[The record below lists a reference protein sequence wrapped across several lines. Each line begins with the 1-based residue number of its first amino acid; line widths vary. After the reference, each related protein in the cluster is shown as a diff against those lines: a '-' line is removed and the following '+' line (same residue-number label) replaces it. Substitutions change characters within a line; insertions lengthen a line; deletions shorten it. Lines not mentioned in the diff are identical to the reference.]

1 MERSLY
7 ISKFRNIGLGEAQKF
22 VLNNSLKKGKM
33 GNLVIV
39 IGANNSGK
47 SNVLDALSAFGAGK
61 IATRDVTTLSF
72 EEEDRKP
79 KLTLSCKTDEN
90 HIYSCSY
97 TYGYNGAHFTYP
109 EDTQKKV
116 YKFSNDLNS
125 LTTCLETLSHKISR
139 YYGFTDIV
147 EQLNKIIETA
157 KSEQP
162 NLTKLTDRVVDCMS
176 NFFKQA
182 ESDSN
187 YKNFWTQLVNTYG
200 NYLFVKEMV
209 TLQGASSA
217 ASIAKNKYLAEYGIE
232 LIPHCVKYE
241 QKRISNNDLSSQIN
255 NIASNTFLMTVLEA
269 INLKIQMLETAYNT
283 YKTFNNKGA
292 LVTLEKDINK
302 RLIKIAADFNRLY
315 FLSGDEYSFGISLET
330 TGVFFSLY
338 RGNKDIILDYQSTG
352 FRWFFDLYFNL
363 LCKNSLIAG
372 DILIMDE
379 PATNLHVKGQMEL
392 RSFLKD
398 FAIKN
403 DITIVLATHSPF
415 LVDLEYL
422 DEIRVIRMKDNE
434 SIVLN
439 DFSAIDPTD
448 PDSLKPIKEAFTV
461 NNHILLDPDRK
472 VVFVEGITDYN
483 YLLAFK
489 KLLKISEDIAFLPIE
504 GIGDI
509 KEAGYKDKQFDI
521 SKSLIT
527 IKKHNPILIVDGD
540 GAGKSMKH
548 INSDSELTVISLTD
562 IDSTFKTIESLFAP
576 EDLKK
581 LELVDSKGKYIKK
594 SSFSA
599 VFKTFVKDYKLSE
612 ITKNNFVKIFKYLTD
627 L

>member
-7 ISKFRNIGLGEAQKF
+7 ISKFRNIGLQEAQKF
-22 VLNNSLKKGKM
+22 VLNNSLEKGKM

-47 SNVLDALSAFGAGK
+47 SNVLDALSVFGAGK
-61 IATRDVTTLSF
+61 ITTRDVTTLSL
-72 EEEDRKP
+72 EEKDRKP
-79 KLTLSCKTDEN
+79 KLTLSCKADEN

-97 TYGYNGAHFTYP
+97 TYGDNGAHFTYP

-116 YKFSNDLNS
+116 YKFSNDLHS
-125 LTTCLETLSHKISR
+125 LIICLEALCVKIR
-139 YYGFTDIV
+139 QYYGRNEIVNNLTEVIDIS
-147 EQLNKIIETA
+147 

-182 ESDSN
+182 ENSSY
-187 YKNFWTQLVNTYG
+187 YKNFWDQIVNSYG
-200 NYLFVKEMV
+200 NYLFVKEMA
-209 TLQGASSA
+209 TLQGVSSDV
-217 ASIAKNKYLAEYGIE
+217 SIAKNKYLAEYGIE
-232 LIPHCVKYE
+232 LIPHFVKYE
-241 QKRISNNDLSSQIN
+241 QKRISNNDLSSTLN

-269 INLKIQMLETAYNT
+269 IGLKVQTLETAYNT
-283 YKTFNNKGA
+283 YKSLNNKGT
-292 LVTLEKDINK
+292 LVTLEKEINK
-302 RLIKIAADFNRLY
+302 RLVKLASDFNRLY

-338 RGNKDIILDYQSTG
+338 RGSKDIILDYQSTG

-363 LCKNSLIAG
+363 LCKNALTAG
-372 DILIMDE
+372 DVLIMDE

-392 RSFLKD
+392 RNFLKE

-422 DEIRVIRMKDNE
+422 DEIRVIRMNDNE
-434 SIVLN
+434 SIILN

-448 PDSLKPIKEAFTV
+448 PDSLKPVKEAFTV

-472 VVFVEGITDYN
+472 VIFVEGITDYN

-489 KLLKISEDIAFLPIE
+489 KLLKISEDVVFLPIE

-509 KEAGYKDKQFDI
+509 KEAGYKDKQIAI
-521 SKSLIT
+521 SKNLIA
-527 IKKHNPILIVDGD
+527 IKKHSPILMVDGD

-548 INSDSELTVISLTD
+548 VNSDSELTVISLTD
-562 IDSTFKTIESLFAP
+562 IDSTFKTVESLFAP
-576 EDLKK
+576 EDLKH
-581 LELVDSKGKYIKK
+581 LELIDSKGKYIKK

-599 VFKTFVKDYKLSE
+599 VFKTFIKDYRISE
-612 ITKNNFVKIFKYLTD
+612 STKNNFAKIFEYFAD